1 MGAWTTAMS
10 LINFTVYNKCTR
22 KALLP
27 WQISN
32 IHPPTLTFR
41 DHFHQELSER
51 CPSDCSLSEVFV
63 GKAKDALDL
72 VNSDLVILEVTPMFG
87 PCVKYTVDQQ
97 SAQDVQV
104 LSLSLTHTHTHS
116 DMHLQLM
123 SEMCAIDSKNVL
135 F

>member
-10 LINFTVYNKCTR
+10 LLLINFTVYNKCTR

-32 IHPPTLTFR
+32 VHPPSLTFR

-72 VNSDLVILEVTPMFG
+72 VNSDLVILEVTPIFG
-87 PCVKYTVDQQ
+87 PYVKYTVDQQ
-97 SAQDVQV
+97 NVQV
-104 LSLSLTHTHTHS
+104 RSLSLSLSLTHTHTRS
-116 DMHLQLM
+116 DMHVHTCTY
-123 SEMCAIDSKNVL
+123 S
-135 F
+135 